1 MQATREFEKNYFT
14 FSAMLAYL
22 PLPIVKI
29 LATPK
34 KSLSSCKKFYS
45 LKTRLTL
52 LSNIFIPR
60 CTYYTVCFA
69 FRRSGTHPPL
79 P

>member
-1 MQATREFEKNYFT
+1 MQDTKESLKNYFT
-14 FSAMLAYL
+14 LSISPNLLELAL
-22 PLPIVKI
+22 LQ
-29 LATPK
+29 
-34 KSLSSCKKFYS
+34 KSLSSCKKFYI

-69 FRRSGTHPPL
+69 FRRSGIHPPL